1 MRLIQDQ
8 GFERAAIQGETIFQV
23 GPSWAAG
30 ILIEETSSDKA
41 CRKSGRAITCFN
53 VGWDQLASSA
63 GPPSKNHGGPALEAL
78 LVPPY
83 SFRRPNKACRES
95 WASAHDRQDSYI
107 RWLVDSLGSQA

>member
-53 VGWDQLASSA
+53 VGWDWPAQKLGLVVGCGYPGSVPIGVLPRARCRWA
-63 GPPSKNHGGPALEAL
+63 GRL
-78 LVPPY
+78 
-83 SFRRPNKACRES
+83 RPR
-95 WASAHDRQDSYI
+95 
-107 RWLVDSLGSQA
+107 

>member
-41 CRKSGRAITCFN
+41 CRKSRT
-53 VGWDQLASSA
+53 
-63 GPPSKNHGGPALEAL
+63 
-78 LVPPY
+78 
-83 SFRRPNKACRES
+83 
-95 WASAHDRQDSYI
+95 SAHDRQDSYI
-107 RWLVDSLGSQA
+107 LRLVDSPRSET